1 MEKQLHILLVED
13 DDDDIELLKEALTD
27 NNVNCQVDVVNCG
40 DKVIS
45 FIEKSFHFPDII
57 LLDLNLPKMHG
68 REVLKSLK
76 SRDSMKN
83 IPVVIHST
91 SSSQEDKDYCLSEG
105 ARSFITKPTT
115 SEGFTKTVSAIL
127 KYSL

>member
-1 MEKQLHILLVED
+1 M
-13 DDDDIELLKEALTD
+13 
-27 NNVNCQVDVVNCG
+27 VNCG

-45 FIEKSFHFPDII
+45 YIEKSFHFPDII

-76 SRDSMKN
+76 SRESMKN
-83 IPVVIHST
+83 IPVLIHST
-91 SSSQEDKDYCLSEG
+91 SSSKEDRDFCLNEG

-115 SEGFTKTVSAIL
+115 SAGFTETVSAIL
-127 KYSL
+127 EHSR